1 MALHASL
8 RQQAL
13 AAGAEEEMDSL
24 DFEVYAHGTTATFAN
39 QLVSTQGDCLSAM
52 GGKWGGRFFT
62 VPDLAVAE
70 IFAVRT
76 CSHLR
81 AERPGVA
88 AVALARTI
96 VTTLRSHGLLT
107 SPPIQG
113 PPPGVTATTPQFVF
127 ERGALDTLK
136 RSGFFFLVK

>member
-1 MALHASL
+1 MAVHASL

-13 AAGAEEEMDSL
+13 AAGAEEEMDSM
-24 DFEVYAHGTTATFAN
+24 DFEIYAHGTTVTFAN
-39 QLVSTQGDCLSAM
+39 QLVSTQGECLSAV

-62 VPDLAVAE
+62 VPDIAVAE

-76 CSHLR
+76 CAHHR
-81 AERPGVA
+81 VERPGIA
-88 AVALARTI
+88 AVALPRTI
-96 VTTLRSHGLLT
+96 VTTLRSQGLLT

-113 PPPGVTATTPQFVF
+113 PPPRVTATTPQFVF
-127 ERGALDTLK
+127 ERGALDILK